1 MAEHLWER
9 QEGET
14 AKAYEAFEGYRML
27 GPDRTLQAAW
37 EKYYTRPGTLRERT
51 RKGRKEAGEVV
62 GHFRRWYKRWRW
74 TERAVAWDGEVAAL
88 ARDQELDRELKAKLE
103 EQEEDR
109 RQRQLMQEEARA
121 ARAVG
126 RRLLRRLLQGIE
138 AGELEQMKAADLL
151 PHLQKICG
159 LLEVGQKLDRMFQ
172 GEPTDVTRLETD
184 TQETVGKLLAILQ
197 EFVSPER
204 WGELAEKLDGLEA
217 AGV

>member
-1 MAEHLWER
+1 MAEHPWDR

-14 AKAYEAFEGYRML
+14 AKAFEAFECYRML

-37 EKYYTRPGTLRERT
+37 ERYYTRPGRRRER
-51 RKGRKEAGEVV
+51 RGKGKEEASQFPGYW
-62 GHFRRWYKRWRW
+62 GKWARAWQWR
-74 TERAVAWDGEVAAL
+74 ERAAAWDEEVAAL
-88 ARDQELDRELKAKLE
+88 ARDQELDRELKAKLAA
-103 EQEEDR
+103 QEEER

-138 AGELEQMKAADLL
+138 GGELEQTKIADLL
-151 PHLQKICG
+151 PHLQKISG
-159 LLEVGQKLDRMFQ
+159 VLEVGQKLDRMFQ

-197 EFVSPER
+197 EFVPPER
-204 WGELAEKLDGLEA
+204 WGELAKKLEDLEA
-217 AGV
+217 AGT